1 MNITFPDGS
10 VRQYDDGVSAL
21 DIAASIGQRLRKSTF
36 AAELDG
42 SLCDASQ
49 PITGDHSLKLL
60 SFSDPG
66 DAGPTGIRRRI
77 YWRRLLRGCSLTQ
90 SLR

>member
-21 DIAASIGQRLRKSTF
+21 DIAASIGQRLRKSTL

-66 DAGPTGIRRRI
+66 GTLDLQAYGGAYTGAG
-77 YWRRLLRGCSLTQ
+77 C
-90 SLR
+90 